1 MARAAVRV
9 PRQEMSKST
18 DVLIVGGGPAGAA
31 LGTLLARA
39 GRAVA
44 IIEQSDAAHDKVCG
58 DFLSY
63 EAIHYLRAL
72 GIDPEGMGAVA
83 VTNLR
88 LASREL
94 IAEYALPFTGM
105 GLSRRVLD
113 EALLANARNCGAD
126 VLRGKR
132 VEHLRP
138 SGDGWIALLGTR
150 EEIRGASA
158 FVATGKHD
166 LRGWR
171 RPKGRQNDLVAFK
184 MYFRL
189 RPEMARA
196 LAGQVEL
203 VLFPGGYGGL
213 LGLGGGVMNFCLL
226 VQRAVLRELGG
237 NWRRL
242 LNHIQSS
249 SPYLARYLEGAEELL
264 EKPLAISAIPYGY
277 VRANAAGG
285 VWRLGDQAAVIP
297 SLSGD
302 GISIALHSAHI
313 AAQAFLD
320 GRTAQE
326 FQEQL
331 ARQLKKPVLAA
342 LAVSRIMVRAP
353 AATYAL
359 RVWPEALRAI
369 TQWTRVPQGA
379 LISAAM
385 RNSTMQDD
393 IAQL

>member
-1 MARAAVRV
+1 MAGAAVRA
-9 PRQEMSKST
+9 PGQEMSKSK
-18 DVLIVGGGPAGAA
+18 DLLIVGGGPAGAA

-72 GIDPEGMGAVA
+72 GIGPERMGAVA
-83 VTNLR
+83 VTNVR

-94 IAEYALPFTGM
+94 IGECALPFTGM

-113 EALLANARNCGAD
+113 EALLANARNWGAD

-138 SGDGWIALLGTR
+138 SGDGWIALLETG

-166 LRGWR
+166 LRGWH
-171 RPKGRQNDLVAFK
+171 RPEGKQNDLVAFK

-189 RPEMARA
+189 RPEMAHA
-196 LAGQVEL
+196 IAGQVEL
-203 VLFPGGYGGL
+203 VLFPGGYAGL
-213 LGLGGGVMNFCLL
+213 LGLGGDVMNLCLL
-226 VQRAVLRELGG
+226 VRRAVLRELGG

-242 LNHIQSS
+242 LKHIQSS
-249 SPYLARYLEGAEELL
+249 SQYLARYLEGAEELL

-277 VRANAAGG
+277 MRANAAGG
-285 VWRLGDQAAVIP
+285 IWRLGDQAAVIP
-297 SLSGD
+297 SFSGD
-302 GISIALHSAHI
+302 GISIALHSALI
-313 AAQAFLD
+313 AAQAFLE
-320 GRTAQE
+320 GKTAQE

-353 AATYAL
+353 AAAYAL
-359 RVWPEALRAI
+359 RVWPEALREI
-369 TQWTRVPQGA
+369 TRWTRVPRGA

-385 RNSTMQDD
+385 CNAAVRE
-393 IAQL
+393 

>member
-1 MARAAVRV
+1 MAGTAVRV
-9 PRQEMSKST
+9 SRQEMSKSK

-39 GRAVA
+39 GRAVV
-44 IIEQSDAAHDKVCG
+44 IIEQSYAAHDKVCG

-63 EAIHYLRAL
+63 EAIHYLRGL
-72 GIDPEGMGAVA
+72 GINPERMGAVA
-83 VTNLR
+83 VTNVR

-94 IAEYALPFTGM
+94 IGECALPFTGM
-105 GLSRRVLD
+105 GLSRQVLD

-132 VEHLRP
+132 VEHLQP
-138 SGDGWIALLGTR
+138 SGDGWVALLGPG

-171 RPKGRQNDLVAFK
+171 RPEGKQNDLIAFK

-189 RPEMARA
+189 RPEMAHA
-196 LAGQVEL
+196 IAGQVEL
-203 VLFPGGYGGL
+203 VLFPGGYAGL
-213 LGLGGGVMNFCLL
+213 LGLGGDLMNLCLL
-226 VQRAVLRELGG
+226 VRRAVLRELGG
-237 NWRRL
+237 NWMRL
-242 LNHIQSS
+242 LERIRSS
-249 SPYLARYLEGAEELL
+249 SPYLAGYLEGAEELL

-277 VRANAAGG
+277 MRSNAAGG

-297 SLSGD
+297 SFSGD
-302 GISIALHSAHI
+302 GISIALHSAQI
-313 AAQAFLD
+313 AAHAFLD

-342 LAVSRIMVRAP
+342 LAVSQIMVRVP

-369 TQWTRVPQGA
+369 TQLTRVPRGA
-379 LISAAM
+379 LLSEPCVPTFGKA
-385 RNSTMQDD
+385 

>member
-1 MARAAVRV
+1 VVGAAVRL
-9 PRQEMSKST
+9 PCQEMNESIG
-18 DVLIVGGGPAGAA
+18 VLIVGGGPAGAA
-31 LGTLLARA
+31 LGALLARA
-39 GRAVA
+39 GRTVA

-72 GIDPEGMGAVA
+72 GIEPEGMGAVA
-83 VTNLR
+83 VRNLR

-94 IAEYALPFTGM
+94 IGECALPFMGM

-113 EALLANARNCGAD
+113 ESLLANARNCGAD
-126 VLRGKR
+126 VLRGRR

-138 SGDGWIALLGTR
+138 SGNGWIALLGTG

-166 LRGWR
+166 LRGWP
-171 RPKGRQNDLVAFK
+171 RPEGRQNDLIAFK

-189 RPEMARA
+189 KPEMAHA
-196 LAGQVEL
+196 IAGQVEL
-203 VLFPGGYGGL
+203 VLFPGGYAGM
-213 LGLGGGVMNFCLL
+213 LGLGGGVMNLCLL
-226 VQRAVLRELGG
+226 VQRAVLRKLEG
-237 NWRRL
+237 NWRKL
-242 LNHIQSS
+242 LKHIQSS
-249 SPYLARYLEGAEELL
+249 SQYLARYLEGAEELL

-277 VRANAAGG
+277 MRANAAGG

-297 SLSGD
+297 SFSGD
-302 GISIALHSAHI
+302 GISIALHSALI

-320 GRTAQE
+320 GRTAQG
-326 FQEQL
+326 FQEEL

-353 AATYAL
+353 AAAYAV

-369 TQWTRVPQGA
+369 TRCTRVPRGA
-379 LISAAM
+379 LISAAICNATM
-385 RNSTMQDD
+385 RE
-393 IAQL
+393 

>member
-1 MARAAVRV
+1 MAGAAVRV
-9 PRQEMSKST
+9 PCKEMRKFK

-63 EAIHYLRAL
+63 EAIHYLRAF
-72 GIDPEGMGAVA
+72 GIDLERLGAVEVA
-83 VTNLR
+83 NVR
-88 LASREL
+88 LAKREL
-94 IAEYALPFTGM
+94 IGECPLPFTGM

-113 EALLANARNCGAD
+113 EALLANARIWGTE

-138 SGDGWIALLGTR
+138 SGEGWIALLENG

-166 LRGWR
+166 LRGWH
-171 RPKGRQNDLVAFK
+171 RPKGKQNDLVAFK

-189 RPEMARA
+189 RPEKANA
-196 LAGQVEL
+196 IAGQVEL
-203 VLFPGGYGGL
+203 VLFRGGYSGL
-213 LGLGGGVMNFCLL
+213 LGLGDGLANLCLL

-242 LNHIQSS
+242 LKHIQSS
-249 SPYLARYLEGAEELL
+249 SRHLARYLEDAEELL

-277 VRANAAGG
+277 MRTNAPAG
-285 VWRLGDQAAVIP
+285 VWCLGDQAAVIP
-297 SLSGD
+297 SFSGD
-302 GISIALHSAHI
+302 GISIALHSALI
-313 AAQAFLD
+313 AAQTFLG

-326 FQEQL
+326 FQEHL
-331 ARQLKKPVLAA
+331 ARQLKKPFLAA
-342 LAVSRIMVRAP
+342 LTVSRIMVRAP
-353 AATYAL
+353 AAAYGL
-359 RVWPEALRAI
+359 RVWPDALRAI
-369 TQWTRVPQGA
+369 TQRTRIPRGA
-379 LISAAM
+379 LVSAAAV
-385 RNSTMQDD
+385 RKSCGRPY
-393 IAQL
+393 